1 MNSPKDDQ
9 GNVDSGPAGIP
20 ETKLVQRTR
29 NGDVEA
35 FEELLNRHQDRVT
48 RVVFSILKDPMDTEE
63 ITQDVFLTVFE
74 KIERF
79 RGDAS
84 FSTWIHRIAVNAALM
99 HKRRDKSSFDVPL
112 DDVLPA
118 FEDNGHIAV
127 DVADWSPQT
136 NDPALQEETRSV
148 IQAAVD
154 RLNKKYQTVF
164 MLRDIEGF
172 STEETAQILAMG
184 IPAIKSRLHR
194 ARLSLRKELA
204 NYFERAE
211 SA

>member
-1 MNSPKDDQ
+1 MNSPKNDQ
-9 GNVDSGPAGIP
+9 GNADSGPAGIP
-20 ETKLVQRTR
+20 ETELVQHTR
-29 NGDVEA
+29 NGNVEA
-35 FEELLNRHQDRVT
+35 FEELLNRH
-48 RVVFSILKDPMDTEE
+48 
-63 ITQDVFLTVFE
+63 
-74 KIERF
+74 
-79 RGDAS
+79 
-84 FSTWIHRIAVNAALM
+84 
-99 HKRRDKSSFDVPL
+99 DKSSFDVPL

-118 FEDNGHIAV
+118 FEENGHIAV

-154 RLNKKYQTVF
+154 RLDKKYQTVF
-164 MLRDIEGF
+164 ILRDIEGF
-172 STEETAQILAMG
+172 STEETAQILEMG

-204 NYFERAE
+204 DYFERTE